1 MCIAIAFLPAD
12 HVERMFEEMVKE
24 ASRDLWPVLEG
35 EILGKQ
41 WSIIEE
47 IGEGSFGAVY
57 KAKSIESGIEVAVK
71 VEHTESHQKS
81 LEVDVVLL
89 SKLNGSKHTC
99 TLYGYGTVR
108 GLHYLVMGLT
118 GRTLAEIKHGRQ
130 GKIFSCNTSLRV
142 AIQCVEAIEE
152 VHSVGYLHRDV
163 KPDNLAIDVNEAT
176 ARTIYLL
183 DFGMARRYVTLSGQI
198 RKARRNPGFRGTSLY
213 SSVAANKGKETGRVD
228 DLWSV
233 MYSVIECIRGA
244 LPWDH
249 IRERDIL
256 NMKIRMPTQLLL
268 ENVPGKLAYIL
279 NYLKTMKREEQPRYG
294 WIISIL
300 ETIMQER
307 KYRSGDP
314 FDWQVPFLEQEK
326 SSLN

>member
-1 MCIAIAFLPAD
+1 M
-12 HVERMFEEMVKE
+12 
-24 ASRDLWPVLEG
+24 
-35 EILGKQ
+35 LGKQ

-71 VEHTESHQKS
+71 VRQDTLGQFIMVEHIESHQKS

-99 TLYGYGTVR
+99 TLYGYGTV
-108 GLHYLVMGLT
+108 
-118 GRTLAEIKHGRQ
+118 K
-130 GKIFSCNTSLRV
+130 
-142 AIQCVEAIEE
+142 
-152 VHSVGYLHRDV
+152 
-163 KPDNLAIDVNEAT
+163 
-176 ARTIYLL
+176 

-198 RKARRNPGFRGTSLY
+198 RKARKNPGFRGTSTY

-233 MYSVIECIRGA
+233 MYSVIECMRGA

-249 IRERDIL
+249 IRVRDIL
-256 NMKIRMPTQLLL
+256 NMKMKMPTELLL
-268 ENVPGKLAYIL
+268 ENVPGKLACIL

-307 KYRSGDP
+307 QYRSGDP
-314 FDWQVPFLEQEK
+314 FDWQVPFLEQAK
-326 SSLN
+326 SSLNQRESGAVRKA